1 MKKKPIF
8 RKNHSMKLIIQ
19 LFLSLFLVV
28 SCTVQ
33 KRMHQPGYHV
43 EWHSKN
49 SSKQQVNN
57 DIQPKIKHTE
67 KATVEQN
74 GDLSS
79 ETVSKKIEL
88 TEPVDIA
95 SSSEDFFEEKNQVNR
110 TPIYT
115 VNYSKEKCDTI
126 IMKDGERIIA
136 QVISASSELISFQKC
151 GDTEKKVY
159 KMDASN
165 VLIIKY
171 FNDRAE
177 VFGSTKDVEKMNIS
191 YKQTEILSVLSLILS
206 ILAILTT
213 LFLSVFA
220 GGVLSVITLIFG
232 IVGYRKVNRN
242 KDKYKG
248 KGLAIV
254 GIILSVAGIV
264 LAIISINILLTLL
277 SS

>member
-1 MKKKPIF
+1 
-8 RKNHSMKLIIQ
+8 MKLIIQ

-57 DIQPKIKHTE
+57 DIQTKRKHTE

-79 ETVSKKIEL
+79 ETVSKKTEL

-151 GDTEKKVY
+151 GDPEKKVY

-177 VFGSTKDVEKMNIS
+177 VFGSNKDVEKMNIS

-213 LFLSVFA
+213 LFLSIFA

-264 LAIISINILLTLL
+264 LAIIAINILLTLL